1 MKKKYIEG
9 FKITVGNSVFT
20 LTERVNSVVWI
31 ATCSVCSRDNELFPY
46 GSIRVS
52 PSEMSVSGKLSCG
65 CSKAPRLTERQN
77 RVIVERECDKRG
89 YKFINWVGKY
99 EGVNKTKILIFDLQT
114 NMEGTISSIS
124 SFLSGRDSLTR
135 KEKAREAKL
144 KSDDFYIAEF
154 MQTGKYV
161 DGTKFS
167 RVAKVCNAGRYVYWK
182 RFCPACFEDKYTKLG
197 LCDGVFEGR
206 YEAFKKGYLNCRCN
220 PSAYSWTDIQ
230 NEVRLQELA
239 EIENAKF
246 LSWCPETSE
255 KSQSQKKFIWMCE
268 DGHINKTSVTNFVR
282 GRRCSDPVCRY
293 RNLAETNRFGF
304 YDNRKNDIDF
314 LYIIELSNNTER
326 FIKIGRSFNLQERLT
341 EIGRKYNVS
350 VVAIHQGIHSEIF
363 SLEQHLHASLRYY
376 HYVPT
381 IPFKGG
387 INECFS
393 VDCLCDESLFGYV
406 NVTLIVIY
414 LSLILSL

>member
-1 MKKKYIEG
+1 MKKKYVEG
-9 FKITVGNSVFT
+9 FKITVGDSVFT
-20 LTERVNSVVWI
+20 ITERVDKAVWI

-52 PSEMSVSGKLSCG
+52 PSELSVSGKLSCG

-77 RVIVERECDKRG
+77 KVIVERECAKRG
-89 YKFINWVGKY
+89 YKFINWAGKY

-114 NMEGTISSIS
+114 NMEGTVSSIS
-124 SFLSGRDSLTR
+124 SFLSGQDSLTR
-135 KEKAREAKL
+135 KGKAREAKL

-167 RVAKVCNAGRYVYWK
+167 RVDKACNTGRYVYWK
-182 RFCPACFEDKYTKLG
+182 RFCPVCAEDNYTKLG
-197 LCDGVFEGR
+197 LCDGVFDGR
-206 YEAFKKGYLNCRCN
+206 YEALKKGHLNCRCN
-220 PSAYSWTDIQ
+220 PSAYSWTDEQ

-239 EIENAKF
+239 EIEKAKF
-246 LSWCPETSE
+246 LSWCQETFE
-255 KSQSQKKFIWMCE
+255 KSQSQKKFIWLCE
-268 DGHINKTSVTNFVR
+268 DGHVNKTSVTNFLR

-293 RNLAETNRFGF
+293 RNSAETNRFGF
-304 YDNRKNDIDF
+304 YENRENDIDF

-326 FIKIGRSFNLQERLT
+326 FIKIGRSFNLQERLAV
-341 EIGRKYNVS
+341 IGRKYSTS
-350 VVAIHQGIHSEIF
+350 VVAIRQGIHSEIF
-363 SLEQHLHASLRYY
+363 CLEQHLHASLRNY
-376 HYVPT
+376 HYVPN

-393 VDCLCDESLFGYV
+393 VDCLCDESLFKYV
-406 NVTLIVIY
+406 NDI
-414 LSLILSL
+414 SC